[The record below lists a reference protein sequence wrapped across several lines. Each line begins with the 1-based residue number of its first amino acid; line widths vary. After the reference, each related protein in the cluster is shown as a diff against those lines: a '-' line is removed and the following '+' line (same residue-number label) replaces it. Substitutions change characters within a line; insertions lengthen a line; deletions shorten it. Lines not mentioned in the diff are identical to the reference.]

1 MTGIRAT
8 AACTAALCAALLL
21 GATACSSSP
30 SGPTSADAGKELQS
44 DLGQATKAY
53 MGAGHEKPVFT
64 VSSDGSKDVACGKGK
79 ARRAYAAQQRRTGK
93 GVTDPGFMHGEV
105 QLMATFLTGV
115 GDAKYTPD
123 LKADN
128 AQGPITVSYKALS
141 SKHHAQATIT
151 GKAVSG
157 AFVITLAGTT
167 DCLRTG

>member
-8 AACTAALCAALLL
+8 AARTAALCAALLL
-21 GATACSSSP
+21 GATACGSSP

-44 DLGQATKAY
+44 DLSQATKAY
-53 MGAGHEKPVFT
+53 MSAGHEKPVFT

-79 ARRAYAAQQRRTGK
+79 ARRSYSAEQRRTGK
-93 GVTDPGFMHGEV
+93 GVTDPGFMHDEI
-105 QLMATFLTGV
+105 QLMGTFVGSTGYI
-115 GDAKYTPD
+115 AD
-123 LKADN
+123 LKANN
-128 AQGPITVSYKALS
+128 AQGPVTVSYKLLN

-157 AFVITLAGTT
+157 DFVITLAGTT